1 MCKFKGET
9 NHHQM
14 RRHWLKSYCKYDKPT
29 STLGGILQHPVHI
42 LDGAGASLRWAR
54 ATLQMRWQSSLQS
67 LESFRTSQPWLCVNS
82 HFKAIIF
89 PKETLCL
96 QNASS
101 PHIRCRSRKTQEHK
115 ERADGAAQWCSRGPP
130 DPPDRTR
137 RIASG
142 LRVQRQGNSSARI
155 TASWEVKHWLD
166 SWWMK

>member
-14 RRHWLKSYCKYDKPT
+14 KRHWLKSYRKYDKPT

-54 ATLQMRWQSSLQS
+54 AALQLRWQPSLQS

-89 PKETLCL
+89 PKKHSAFRMLPPNDFLPSLENALLPPNVFLPPSKWLFASLRIDFRPSSRMLFLRINFCPCLCWRQFL
-96 QNASS
+96 Q
-101 PHIRCRSRKTQEHK
+101 
-115 ERADGAAQWCSRGPP
+115 
-130 DPPDRTR
+130 
-137 RIASG
+137 
-142 LRVQRQGNSSARI
+142 
-155 TASWEVKHWLD
+155 
-166 SWWMK
+166 